1 MNIEQAL
8 FTLWS
13 GTSGITAVLGSP
25 PRVYPNRA
33 PQNVARPYAVY
44 TFISDNAIGHTGG
57 PSARTH
63 RLMQLDIYATS
74 SIGAR
79 NVEEAFRALMNYR
92 TNVVSGGPTIMSA
105 KQGETSAADFGDGLA
120 EGLHRLVLTYSIHH
134 TI

>member
-8 FTLWS
+8 YTLWS
-13 GTSGITAVLGSP
+13 ATSGITAVLGSP
-25 PRVYPNRA
+25 PRIYPNRA

-44 TFISDNAIGHTGG
+44 TIIADNAIGHTGG

-63 RLMQLDIYATS
+63 RLMQIDIYATS

-79 NVEEAFRALMNYR
+79 NVEEAFRAVMNYA
-92 TNVVSGGPTIMSA
+92 TNVVASGPTIMSA
-105 KQGETSAADFGDGLA
+105 KQSETSGADFGDGLA
-120 EGLHRLVLTYSIHH
+120 EGLHRLILTYAINH